1 MYKDFRYINAGTN
14 EYYRWGGKAMTK
26 LERYLEPNENGF
38 YSIPCNGGKYWT
50 IGTSKGKYGEFAKFE
65 DTFFSVNS
73 MGRAWAKVGT
83 PKAEAFVKMIH
94 SLLDAMAN
102 EGHGASH
109 LSGEDDSYRYDDGND
124 DDMDF

>member
-14 EYYRWGGKAMTK
+14 EYYRYGGKAISK
-26 LERYLEPNENGF
+26 LEHFLQPNDKGF

-73 MGRAWAKVGT
+73 MGNAWAKVGT
-83 PKAEAFVKMIH
+83 PKAEAFVKMIR
-94 SLLDAMAN
+94 SMIAAMVAERNGDSKEEGEEEN
-102 EGHGASH
+102 ED
-109 LSGEDDSYRYDDGND
+109 EE
-124 DDMDF
+124 MDF

>member
-26 LERYLEPNENGF
+26 LEQFLKPNENGF

-65 DTFFSVNS
+65 NTFFSVNS

-83 PKAEAFVKMIH
+83 PKAEAFVKMVRSMIA
-94 SLLDAMAN
+94 AMVAERNGDSKGEGEEEN
-102 EGHGASH
+102 ED
-109 LSGEDDSYRYDDGND
+109 EE
-124 DDMDF
+124 MDF